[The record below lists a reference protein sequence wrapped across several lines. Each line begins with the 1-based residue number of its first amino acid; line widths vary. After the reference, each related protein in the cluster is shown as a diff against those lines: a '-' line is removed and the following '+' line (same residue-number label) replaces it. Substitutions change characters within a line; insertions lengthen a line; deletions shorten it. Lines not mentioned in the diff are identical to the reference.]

1 MQSRDG
7 WQSTTATTPT
17 YKSFTTSGIAFQKTL
32 MARSAAGDVCVVDWR
47 DDGLPKEANKI
58 RPCVIVEDTD
68 LFAEEHPNVI
78 IVPLT
83 TNASTII
90 SQLAVTIAP
99 TRENG
104 LERTSFAPAYMVTA
118 ASKRRLQGD
127 PIGRITRAQMHS
139 IRAYIAESLGIT

>member
-1 MQSRDG
+1 
-7 WQSTTATTPT
+7 
-17 YKSFTTSGIAFQKTL
+17 
-32 MARSAAGDVCVVDWR
+32 MARAAAGDVCVLNLR
-47 DDGLPKEANKI
+47 GDGLPKEANKI

-78 IVPLT
+78 VVPLT

-99 TRENG
+99 ARENG
-104 LERTSFAPAYMVTA
+104 LERTFFAPAYMVTA
-118 ASKRRLQGD
+118 ASKQRLQGE
-127 PIGRITRAQMHS
+127 PIGRITREQLHS

>member
-1 MQSRDG
+1 MH
-7 WQSTTATTPT
+7 
-17 YKSFTTSGIAFQKTL
+17 KSFTTSGIAFPKTQ
-32 MARSAAGDVCVVDWR
+32 MARSAAGDVCVLNWR
-47 DDGLPKEANKI
+47 GDGLPKEANKI

-78 IVPLT
+78 VVPLT

-118 ASKRRLQGD
+118 ASKQRLQGE
-127 PIGRITRAQMHS
+127 PFGRITRAQLHS

>member
-1 MQSRDG
+1 V
-7 WQSTTATTPT
+7 
-17 YKSFTTSGIAFQKTL
+17 
-32 MARSAAGDVCVVDWR
+32 ARSAAGDVYVSDWR
-47 DDGLPKEANKI
+47 GDGLHKEANKT
-58 RPCVIVEDTD
+58 RPCVIVADTD
-68 LFAEEHPNVI
+68 LFAAEHPNVI

-118 ASKRRLQGD
+118 ASKQRLQGE
-127 PIGRITRAQMHS
+127 PIGRITRAQLQS
-139 IRAYIAESLGIT
+139 IRAYIAESIGIT